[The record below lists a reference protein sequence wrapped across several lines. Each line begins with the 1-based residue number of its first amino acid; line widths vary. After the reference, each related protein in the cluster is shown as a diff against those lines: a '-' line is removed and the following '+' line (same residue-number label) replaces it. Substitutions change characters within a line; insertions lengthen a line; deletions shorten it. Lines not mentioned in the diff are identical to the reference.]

1 MTTILLTSRGLTP
14 KQTASRFADLK
25 QHLGLR
31 TCGLVYNATGSPNSK
46 YVALAKKQLE
56 SAGLQVTMLDARIMD
71 DQKYDVM
78 YIAGGNTFTL
88 LSDIN
93 NGVGAD
99 AFKQVVL
106 ASQLIIAVSAGAVLL
121 TPTIRIVSEIQP
133 DQNEEE
139 LTDYTAL
146 SILDYEIL
154 PHYSERLKD
163 ELAAYKKRHRTKV
176 VTCAEEDYVEIE
188 I

>member
-14 KQTASRFADLK
+14 KQTASRLADLK

-46 YVALAKKQLE
+46 YVTLAKKQLE
-56 SAGLQVTMLDARIMD
+56 SAGLQVTMLDVRTMD

-106 ASQLIIAVSAGAVLL
+106 ASQLIIAVSAGAVFIL
-121 TPTIRIVSEIQP
+121 
-133 DQNEEE
+133 N
-139 LTDYTAL
+139 
-146 SILDYEIL
+146 SI
-154 PHYSERLKD
+154 
-163 ELAAYKKRHRTKV
+163 
-176 VTCAEEDYVEIE
+176 
-188 I
+188 

>member
-1 MTTILLTSRGLTP
+1 
-14 KQTASRFADLK
+14 
-25 QHLGLR
+25 
-31 TCGLVYNATGSPNSK
+31 
-46 YVALAKKQLE
+46 
-56 SAGLQVTMLDARIMD
+56 MLDARIMD

-133 DQNEEE
+133 DQNEEK

-146 SILDYEIL
+146 G
-154 PHYSERLKD
+154 
-163 ELAAYKKRHRTKV
+163 TV
-176 VTCAEEDYVEIE
+176 N
-188 I
+188 